1 MAAKRDRLLCPISWC
16 RARKITI
23 YENEMYFQMRMT
35 VSKFIYDKIDRVHI
49 KKEVL
54 FGEI

>member
-1 MAAKRDRLLCPISWC
+1 
-16 RARKITI
+16 
-23 YENEMYFQMRMT
+23 MYFQMRMT